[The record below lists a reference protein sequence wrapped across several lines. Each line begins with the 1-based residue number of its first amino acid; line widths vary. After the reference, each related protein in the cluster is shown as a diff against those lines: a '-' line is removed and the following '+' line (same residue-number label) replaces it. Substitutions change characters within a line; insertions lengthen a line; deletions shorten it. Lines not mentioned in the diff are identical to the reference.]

1 VYRPKQGACSS
12 SGIEWELDLIR
23 KKASTIR
30 TSERED
36 LEAELGR
43 RLIVLKGLSP
53 SHIRHWEPYVKG
65 FLRKKTANWIRDC
78 RASEARKV
86 AIVELDEDESE
97 GYLATG
103 VSPSSV
109 EENLDLRIAFAE
121 MWRELDPELRA
132 VWETLDEERGN
143 QTAVA
148 RRLGK
153 HRNTIRLWIRK
164 IHELLKRHGFGGVPP
179 F

>member
-1 VYRPKQGACSS
+1 MYRPKQGACSS

-30 TSERED
+30 TREREE
-36 LEAELGR
+36 LEAELAR
-43 RLIVLKGLSP
+43 RLIVLKGLSQ
-53 SHIRHWEPYVKG
+53 SHIRHWETYVKG
-65 FLRKKTANWIRDC
+65 FLHNKTANWVRDW
-78 RASEARKV
+78 RARDARKV
-86 AIVELDEDESE
+86 TIVELDEEESE

-103 VSPSSV
+103 LSPSSV
-109 EENLDLRIAFAE
+109 EENLDLRIAFAA
-121 MWRELDPELRA
+121 MWQELGPELRA

-164 IHELLKRHGFGGVPP
+164 IHEILKRHGFGGVPP